1 MGPMPVLAPD
11 DDAFGA
17 ALADHAAGRAAGRP
31 GPELV
36 LEVDDGYRTP
46 ALPPAAFFLPES
58 SWAPEEREVL
68 ARAPATG
75 PVLDLG
81 AGAGRHALWLQSRGH
96 EVTAV
101 DASPGAV
108 EVCRARGVAD
118 ARLGDLTDPPTDR
131 AWATVLLMCGNLG
144 LAGGWDETRA
154 LLTRLAAICAPG
166 AVLIADTVDPTALG
180 DEHSL
185 AHVARN
191 FAAGRAPGQIRL
203 RLHYGGRTT
212 PWWDQLNVPVAD
224 VVPLVAGTGWTVAT
238 HLVATVD
245 HYVVLR
251 HWA

>member
-1 MGPMPVLAPD
+1 MPVLAA

-17 ALADHAAGRAAGRP
+17 ALVDHASG
-31 GPELV
+31 GPDPRHELL

-46 ALPPAAFFLPES
+46 ALPAAWFFLDAADWS
-58 SWAPEEREVL
+58 PEERQVL
-68 ARAPATG
+68 GYAPTG
-75 PVLDLG
+75 DPVLDLG
-81 AGAGRHALWLQSRGH
+81 AGAGRHALWFQSRGH
-96 EVTAV
+96 EVTAL

-118 ARLGDLTDPPTDR
+118 ARLGDLTDPPGDR
-131 AWATVLLMCGNLG
+131 PWATVLLMGGNLG

-154 LLTRLAAICAPG
+154 LLTHLAAICAPG
-166 AVLIADTVDPTALG
+166 AVVIADTVDPTALS

-191 FAAGRAPGQIRL
+191 LDAGRPPGQIRL
-203 RLHYGGRTT
+203 RLQYGDRAT

-224 VVPLVAGTGWTVAT
+224 VARLVAGTGWTVAS
-238 HLVATVD
+238 HVVATVD

-251 HWA
+251 QWA

>member
-1 MGPMPVLAPD
+1 MPVLDPD
-11 DDAFGA
+11 EDAFGA
-17 ALADHAAGRAAGRP
+17 ALADHAAGRAGA
-31 GPELV
+31 ELV

-46 ALPPAAFFLPES
+46 ALPPVAFFLPES

-68 ARAPATG
+68 AHAPAAG

-81 AGAGRHALWLQSRGH
+81 AGAGRHALWFQDRGH

-108 EVCRARGVAD
+108 EVCRDRGVAD
-118 ARLGDLTDPPTDR
+118 VRLGDLTDPPDDR
-131 AWATVLLMCGNLG
+131 PWAAVLLMCGNLG
-144 LAGGWDETRA
+144 LGGGWGETRA
-154 LLTRLAAICAPG
+154 LLSRLSAICAPG
-166 AVLIADTVDPTALG
+166 AVVIADTVDPTGLS

-185 AHVARN
+185 AYVARN
-191 FAAGRAPGQIRL
+191 LDAGRPPGQTRL
-203 RLHYGGRTT
+203 RLHYAGRTT

-224 VVPLVAGTGWTVAT
+224 VALLVAGTGWTVAT

-245 HYVVLR
+245 HYVVLQ